1 MVTCFDSHSI
11 FTLKRAMKK
20 ITTTA
25 LGLSFALS
33 FLVNSAR
40 AQEIALKPASLTPYQ
55 VAVTA
60 TDYKGK
66 QAIALEMPGMPNNEK
81 TVAVLKDIDF
91 HNGTIEATI
100 SGQPRANSG
109 EGARGFVGIA
119 FRVAADTSK
128 MELFYI
134 RPTNGRANDQ
144 IRRNHSTQYVSMPG
158 FPWEKLRKETPEK
171 YEAYADM
178 LPAEWTKVKIEVKD
192 ETAKFYV
199 NGASQPTLIV
209 NDLKQG
215 KDLRGSV
222 GLWIGPGSLGHFADL
237 KVTKLD

>member
-1 MVTCFDSHSI
+1 
-11 FTLKRAMKK
+11 MKK
-20 ITTTA
+20 NTTTA
-25 LGLSFALS
+25 LGLAFALS
-33 FLVNSAR
+33 FLVVSAK

-55 VAVTA
+55 VTVAA
-60 TDYKGK
+60 ADYKGK
-66 QAIALEMPGMPNNEK
+66 SAIALEMPKLANNEK

-100 SGQPRANSG
+100 SGQPQANAG

-134 RPTNGRANDQ
+134 RPTNGRTNDQ
-144 IRRNHSTQYVSMPG
+144 VRRNHSTQYVSMPG

-178 LPAEWTKVKIEVKD
+178 VPAEWTKVKIEVKD

-237 KVTKLD
+237 KVTKVD

>member
-1 MVTCFDSHSI
+1 
-11 FTLKRAMKK
+11 MKK

-33 FLVNSAR
+33 CLLTSAQ
-40 AQEIALKPASLTPYQ
+40 AQDIALKPALLTPFQ
-55 VAVTA
+55 VSVAA

-66 QAIALEMPGMPNNEK
+66 PAIALEMPKMAMNEK

-100 SGQPRANSG
+100 SGQPQANAG

-144 IRRNHSTQYVSMPG
+144 VRRNHSTQYVSMPG

-178 LPAEWTKVKIEVKD
+178 VPAEWTKVKIEVKD
-192 ETAKFYV
+192 ETARFYV
-199 NGASQPTLIV
+199 NGAAQPALIV

-222 GLWIGPGSLGHFADL
+222 GLWIGPGSLGHFTDL

>member
-1 MVTCFDSHSI
+1 
-11 FTLKRAMKK
+11 MKK
-20 ITTTA
+20 IVTTA

-33 FLVNSAR
+33 FLFNSAK
-40 AQEIALKPASLTPYQ
+40 AQDIALKPASLTPYQ
-55 VAVTA
+55 VTVAAV
-60 TDYKGK
+60 DYKGK
-66 QAIALEMPGMPNNEK
+66 QAIALEMPGMPTNEK
-81 TVAVLKDIDF
+81 TVAVLKGIDF

-144 IRRNHSTQYVSMPG
+144 VRRNHSTQYVSMPG

-178 LPAEWTKVKIEVKD
+178 VPAEWIKVKIEVKD

-237 KVTKLD
+237 KVTKAD

>member
-1 MVTCFDSHSI
+1 
-11 FTLKRAMKK
+11 MKK

-33 FLVNSAR
+33 FLANSAQ

-100 SGQPRANSG
+100 SGQPRTNSG

-144 IRRNHSTQYVSMPG
+144 VRRNHSTQYVSMPG
-158 FPWEKLRKETPEK
+158 FPWEKLRRETPEK

-192 ETAKFYV
+192 GTAKFYV

>member
-1 MVTCFDSHSI
+1 
-11 FTLKRAMKK
+11 MKK

-33 FLVNSAR
+33 FLVTSAK
-40 AQEIALKPASLTPYQ
+40 AQEIALKPAVLTPYQ
-55 VAVTA
+55 VTVAA

-66 QAIALEMPGMPNNEK
+66 PAVALEMPKMADNEK

-144 IRRNHSTQYVSMPG
+144 VRRNHSAQYVSMPG

-199 NGASQPTLIV
+199 NGATQPTLIV
-209 NDLKQG
+209 SDLKQG